1 MAIQFF
7 LVVQANNTTNKED
20 PTELRFL
27 LVIVS
32 HTIARLP
39 SSPFVTCPRIGPLFT
54 SLWLLGYKPSPYMV
68 FLFPPTPFQSIK
80 NNTSSAAG
88 AVLGCWPPR
97 ASRHS
102 AFREPCGG
110 NTTYWSHCSC
120 DAISTLSLAHSA
132 SNPCLRD
139 GPWMHVRPPS
149 SRTFSSQV
157 FTLTI
162 SIRSDSSSTSLN
174 PWCLPWQ
181 PSSETPPPL
190 TLQAPVLIFLKAY
203 HHRIINVCLLCC
215 CCASS

>member
-1 MAIQFF
+1 MAVQFF

-32 HTIARLP
+32 HPIARLL
-39 SSPFVTCPRIGPLFT
+39 SSLFVTCPRIGPLFT

-88 AVLGCWPPR
+88 ARPR
-97 ASRHS
+97 LLTSQGFPFHS
-102 AFREPCGG
+102 AFRQPRGG

-132 SNPCLRD
+132 PNPCLRV

-149 SRTFSSQV
+149 SRTFS
-157 FTLTI
+157 
-162 SIRSDSSSTSLN
+162 
-174 PWCLPWQ
+174 C
-181 PSSETPPPL
+181 
-190 TLQAPVLIFLKAY
+190 
-203 HHRIINVCLLCC
+203 
-215 CCASS
+215 